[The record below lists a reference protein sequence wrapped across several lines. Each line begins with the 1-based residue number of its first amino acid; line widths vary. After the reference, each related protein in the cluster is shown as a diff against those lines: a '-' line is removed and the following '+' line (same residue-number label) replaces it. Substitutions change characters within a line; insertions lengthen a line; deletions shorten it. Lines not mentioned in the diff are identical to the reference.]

1 MHALWVTGASSGEG
15 GGHIPGR
22 MMVLVSNIY
31 YSMLFEIYMFT
42 EEPYPNYTLIAHPSS
57 LFWETWLW
65 LDRQIIRHSQ
75 FHRKVLWNIFVLGG
89 SDPNKF
95 SDWVENIYQKSFCKK
110 LEGRSSGG
118 SRNFRTGGGVYPG
131 ALWFFWSED
140 CFDACTLNRVETK
153 MLITINECVCYVVK
167 NHKNKPKT
175 F

>member
-1 MHALWVTGASSGEG
+1 MQFHVYDMSRFPESLYEPLLVDSEGVSPNVQPRRVSLRVRLCLLWSQNLLIKTSSASSGKG

-75 FHRKVLWNIFVLGG
+75 FHRKVLWNIFVWVVPTRTSSRLGG
-89 SDPNKF
+89 EHLSK
-95 SDWVENIYQKSFCKK
+95 ILQ
-110 LEGRSSGG
+110 
-118 SRNFRTGGGVYPG
+118 
-131 ALWFFWSED
+131 
-140 CFDACTLNRVETK
+140 
-153 MLITINECVCYVVK
+153 
-167 NHKNKPKT
+167 
-175 F
+175 